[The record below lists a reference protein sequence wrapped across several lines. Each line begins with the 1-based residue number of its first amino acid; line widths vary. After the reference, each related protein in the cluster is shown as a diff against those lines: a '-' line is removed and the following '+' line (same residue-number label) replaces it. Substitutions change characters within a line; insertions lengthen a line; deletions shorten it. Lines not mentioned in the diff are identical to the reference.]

1 MKIIIWVSIESKPEN
16 QSSNQFTELKYF
28 ENWASYGQMSF
39 FFSLNEFHER
49 TQKPNSVKF
58 QYYQICKFI

>member
-1 MKIIIWVSIESKPEN
+1 MVNNKTSEKNSNMSKLKKNMKIIIWVSIESKPEN

-39 FFSLNEFHER
+39 FFS
-49 TQKPNSVKF
+49 K
-58 QYYQICKFI
+58 